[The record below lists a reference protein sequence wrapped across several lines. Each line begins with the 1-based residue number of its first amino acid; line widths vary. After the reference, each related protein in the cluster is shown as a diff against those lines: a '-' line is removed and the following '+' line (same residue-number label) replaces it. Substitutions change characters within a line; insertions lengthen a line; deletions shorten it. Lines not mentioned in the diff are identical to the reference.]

1 MAGLSEKA
9 LEFRGAGAG
18 VVGLSADPVHVSKG
32 LRDRLNLSFPLLSDP
47 KRILIR
53 KYGVLN
59 KDQAAKPA
67 VFLLDRKGIVRW
79 EYIGKSPSDRP
90 SPETLL
96 EELAK
101 IK

>member
-1 MAGLSEKA
+1 MAGLSEKV
-9 LEFRGAGAG
+9 LEFRGAGAS
-18 VVGLSADPVHVSKG
+18 VVGLSTDPVHVSKD

-47 KRILIR
+47 KRIVIR

-67 VFLLDRKGIVRW
+67 VFLLDGKGIVRW

-90 SPETLL
+90 LPETLL
-96 EELAK
+96 QELAK
-101 IK
+101 IN